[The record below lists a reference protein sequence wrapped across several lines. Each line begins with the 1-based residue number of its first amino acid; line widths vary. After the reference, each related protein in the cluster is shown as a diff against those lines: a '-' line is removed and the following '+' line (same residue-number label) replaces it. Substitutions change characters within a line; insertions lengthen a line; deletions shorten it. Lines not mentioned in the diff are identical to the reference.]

1 MSTFAAAWYFD
12 GRNAAATPVGL
23 VVQAGQLQVLGADGT
38 VHERRL
44 IAQLSRPERF
54 AGAPLMLH
62 LPGGGALQID
72 RREDIEGIED
82 VLGARR
88 TIVERL
94 QTSWPIAMAAVVI
107 LVGMMTVAYL
117 RGVPMLADAIAESMP
132 PRAEQHIG
140 NEVLK
145 ILDKRFLAKSDAYTD
160 RKEAIARRFAA
171 MVEHSAPGVPYQLEF
186 RRTKEGNGINA
197 FALPGGVIVVLDG
210 LIDASATD
218 EQVLAVLGHEL
229 GHVALRHPI
238 RRVASVVGVGVL
250 AGLLWGDV
258 SSVAAQ
264 VPTVLGVLRYSR
276 EYEREADDFA
286 ARVLTEAGFGTAPL
300 VEFFQILNDKAG
312 GNRQP
317 LPGFLSTH
325 PATPERI
332 QRLRAQ

>member
-1 MSTFAAAWYFD
+1 MSTLAAAWYFD

-23 VVQAGQLQVLGADGT
+23 VVQAGQLLVLGADGA
-38 VHERRL
+38 VHERQQ
-44 IAQLSRPERF
+44 IAHLSRPERF

-82 VLGARR
+82 LLGARR

-94 QTSWPIAMAAVVI
+94 QSSWPIAMAAVVI
-107 LVGMMTVAYL
+107 LVGMMAVAYL
-117 RGVPMLADAIAESMP
+117 RGVPMLADAIAESLP

-145 ILDKRFLAKSDAYTD
+145 ILDKRFLARSDAYAD

-171 MVEHSAPGVPYQLEF
+171 MVERSAPSVAYRLEF

-210 LIDASATD
+210 LIDVSATD

-238 RRVASVVGVGVL
+238 RRVASVVGVGVF

-286 ARVLTEAGFGTAPL
+286 ARVLNDAELGVRPL
-300 VEFFQILNDKAG
+300 IEFFEVLHENVHGK
-312 GNRQP
+312 RQLMP
-317 LPGFLSTH
+317 DFLSTH

-332 QRLRAQ
+332 ERLRAH